1 MSMSNTEKAI
11 KDIRRNT
18 RRKFSTEEKIRIVL
32 DGLRGESS
40 IAELCRH
47 LQPASECLH
56 ILARGS
62 SLLFRIASLA
72 NLIAG
77 MQC

>member
-18 RRKFSTEEKIRIVL
+18 RRKYSTEEKIRIVL

-40 IAELCRH
+40 IAGACCPNYQLW
-47 LQPASECLH
+47 P
-56 ILARGS
+56 
-62 SLLFRIASLA
+62 
-72 NLIAG
+72 
-77 MQC
+77 